1 MTVEEYLRFEA
12 AAADVR
18 HEFRDGVAVAMSGGT
33 YTHSQII
40 VNVGGE
46 LRSRLKGK
54 GCTTL
59 ESNMRVRIPRK
70 AKYYYPDLPVVC
82 GSPEFDPAGPA
93 ETTLLNPRL
102 IVEVLSDS
110 TEAFDRGAKFTD
122 YREIESLREYVLVSQ
137 HAPLVEVYLR
147 QDDGTWRFQP
157 SAGLAATARL
167 QSIGIELP
175 LAEVYAGVTLPPAAE
190 PDGPAEA

>member
-1 MTVEEYLRFEA
+1 MTVEEYLRLEVT
-12 AAADVR
+12 ADVR

-33 YTHSQII
+33 YTHSLII
-40 VNVGGE
+40 TNLVGE

-54 GCTTL
+54 GCTAL
-59 ESNMRVRIPRK
+59 ESNMRVRIPRR
-70 AKYYYPDLPVVC
+70 AKYCYPDVPVVS
-82 GSPEFDPAGPA
+82 GSPEFDPAAPP
-93 ETTLLNPRL
+93 ETTILNPRL

-137 HAPLVEVYLR
+137 HAAQVEVYLR

-157 SAGLAATARL
+157 SAGLGATARL
-167 QSIGIELP
+167 QSIGVDLP
-175 LAEVYAGVTLPPAAE
+175 LDEIYAGVTFPPPAPE
-190 PDGPAEA
+190 PGGRTE